1 MESLVEFLGEL
12 KEGRT
17 WHKHPEVDKSGA
29 DCVEAA
35 VGLALVRGGEQ
46 RALEL
51 LSRLGMALGRDSS
64 IEEAL
69 QGRSKYWLR
78 KVQPFVPQKSA
89 LEEGWSRQE
98 LQELGLDD
106 ALKRV
111 GLRRLESVVGYKFKE
126 PSFLLQAFTHSSFL
140 DPSHDHCALTESYE
154 SLEFLGDALLE
165 YLLTSHLFFRT
176 DFNYW
181 QIKMLKTIIL
191 SNIFFAGHVTT
202 HQLENHILH
211 CSEPL
216 HRKIRDFLEAQ
227 WWDEAKPQI
236 GHHLVELDLEH
247 EIMPKVQVADKISG
261 IHATTLKFRSWATYL
276 NLLWQ
281 QYILTLDTTYQ
292 QYGQSTPSFS
302 QTWRQSLPTL

>member
-12 KEGRT
+12 KGGRI

-35 VGLALVRGGEQ
+35 VGLALVRGGEE
-46 RALEL
+46 RAIEL

-64 IEEAL
+64 LEEAL
-69 QGRSKYWLR
+69 QGRSRHWLR
-78 KVQPFVPQKSA
+78 RVQPFIPQKSA

-111 GLRRLESVVGYKFKE
+111 GLSRLESVLGYKFKE
-126 PSFLLQAFTHSSFL
+126 PSFLLQAFTHPSFL
-140 DPSHDHCALTESYE
+140 DPSLDHCALTESYE
-154 SLEFLGDALLE
+154 PLEFLGDALLD

-176 DFNYW
+176 DFSYW
-181 QIKMLKTIIL
+181 QIKTLKTIIL
-191 SNIFFAGHVTT
+191 SNSFFAGHVTE

-227 WWDEAKPQI
+227 WWNEAKPQI
-236 GHHLVELDLEH
+236 GHDLVELDLEL
-247 EIMPKVQVADKISG
+247 EIMPKVEAKKMSE
-261 IHATTLKFRSWATYL
+261 ANEKFCNFR
-276 NLLWQ
+276 
-281 QYILTLDTTYQ
+281 
-292 QYGQSTPSFS
+292 F
-302 QTWRQSLPTL
+302 

>member
-1 MESLVEFLGEL
+1 MGEL

-64 IEEAL
+64 IEEVL

-78 KVQPFVPQKSA
+78 KGQPFVPQKSA
-89 LEEGWSRQE
+89 LEEGWNRQE

-247 EIMPKVQVADKISG
+247 EIMPKVQVTDRMSEMYMMTFSTSG
-261 IHATTLKFRSWATYL
+261 S
-276 NLLWQ
+276 
-281 QYILTLDTTYQ
+281 
-292 QYGQSTPSFS
+292 S
-302 QTWRQSLPTL
+302 